1 VTIKNIECA
10 IIDHAFQQGWIQP
23 EIPQK
28 RTGKRVAVIGSG
40 PSGLAAASQL
50 NKVGHLVTVFE
61 RNNAIGGLLRYGI
74 PSMKLGKDVVQR
86 RVDIMAKEGIEFR
99 TNVEV
104 GKDIDANTLY
114 AQYDA
119 ILVAAGA
126 TWPRDLNIPGRHL
139 NGIYFAMS
147 FLQGWQEQQESAAA
161 QKNLDELRKLAKGKK
176 VLVVGGGDTGA
187 DCIGTSLR
195 QVTLCIIFQI
205 ILLRLF

>member
-10 IIDHAFQQGWIQP
+10 IVDHAFQQGWIVP

-28 RTGKRVAVIGSG
+28 RTGKRVAIIGSG

-74 PSMKLGKDVVQR
+74 PSMKLSKEVVQR
-86 RVDIMAKEGIEFR
+86 RIDIMAKEGIEFR

-104 GKDIDANTLY
+104 GKDIDTNSLY
-114 AQYDA
+114 AQYDS
-119 ILVAAGA
+119 ILVATGA
-126 TWPRDLNIPGRHL
+126 TWPRDLNIPGRQL

-147 FLQGWQEQQESAAA
+147 FLQGWQEQQQSQATAKNMES
-161 QKNLDELRKLAKGKK
+161 LITLAKGKR
-176 VLVVGGGDTGA
+176 VLVIGGGDTGA

-195 QVTLCIIFQI
+195 QVIQI
-205 ILLRLF
+205 YYLFI